1 MNQREKDNV
10 CNRWAAQKDEWE
22 MINEGA
28 DSERKMI
35 VIKHALHLL
44 YVSQVTG
51 GDATS
56 INCCHAVKRNP
67 ITVSQV

>member
-1 MNQREKDNV
+1 M
-10 CNRWAAQKDEWE
+10 
-22 MINEGA
+22 NEGA

-35 VIKHALHLL
+35 VIKHALNLL

-51 GDATS
+51 RDATS